1 MKRKFRVKIG
11 DETFIVEVEEIR
23 EEEGTPQVRPIS
35 VSERPA
41 RIAPSGGLVVAPMPG
56 VVTEVRVK
64 VGDRV
69 KAGAPLLVLEAMKME
84 NVIFA
89 PLDGVVKEV
98 YVDVG
103 ARVGRGERLLLIS

>member
-1 MKRKFRVKIG
+1 MKRKFRVRID

-23 EEEGTPQVRPIS
+23 EEAGLPQIRPIP
-35 VSERPA
+35 VSERPI
-41 RIAPSGGLVVAPMPG
+41 RTPSSDGLVVAPVPG

-64 VGDRV
+64 VGDAV

-84 NVIFA
+84 NEIFA

-98 YVDVG
+98 YVEAG

>member
-23 EEEGTPQVRPIS
+23 EEGEPPQIRPIS
-35 VSERPA
+35 VSERPV
-41 RIAPSGGLVVAPMPG
+41 RTAPSGGLVLAPMPG
-56 VVTEVRVK
+56 VVAEVRVK
-64 VGDRV
+64 VGDAV

-84 NVIFA
+84 NEIFA

-98 YVDVG
+98 YVEVG
-103 ARVGRGERLLLIS
+103 ARVGKGERLLLIS